1 MLCDAA
7 MNPHDPAAHHARA
20 VAAHAA
26 GRVEDAI
33 AEMRTAA
40 SLAPDA
46 ALLRI
51 ELGRMLASAG
61 RMDEAIA
68 AFREA
73 TELKPDQAE
82 AWYFLGMGLYTARR
96 DAQALPAFERAHALA
111 PTHPQI
117 VRAFAESHYALEH
130 HAEALTLYERFA
142 ELERSED
149 VMLFL
154 RLGQCRRRLGAL
166 APALDIARSGIARF
180 PDEALLWQELGWV
193 QEDLG
198 DAIQAQE
205 AYARAHALRPGWA
218 DPVGA
223 IIALA
228 RGAASGD
235 IVEKAEAMLVDA
247 AIPGQ
252 QKAFLH
258 HVLGKRSDGLGDH
271 AAAAGHW
278 EAANR
283 LRRSQDGAFD
293 RDAHAARVDHITA
306 TFTAGYLRASRAA
319 ASGDERPLFVVG
331 MPRSGTTLVE
341 QILAAHPQAHGC
353 GELTAIPDIVEAM
366 SVASAWRDEHHRLR
380 HAQEYLD
387 IATRHA
393 PQDARRL
400 VDKQPYNFMHLGMIG
415 MLFADARIVWC
426 RRDPRDIAL
435 SIYSESFAPSATH
448 ATDLGDIAFV
458 IAQQERLMRHWQA
471 VSPLPILEM
480 HYEGMV
486 EDSETQIRRL
496 IDFTGLPWD
505 ARCLDFHASRR
516 PVQTLSRWQVRQ
528 PVHARSVGRW
538 RNYPQWFGAG
548 GPSGP
553 IPQQAPSH
561 DGARAGQG
569 SGSLLRSEPDP

>member
-1 MLCDAA
+1 
-7 MNPHDPAAHHARA
+7 MNPQDSETHRARA

-26 GRVEDAI
+26 GRVDDAI

-40 SLAPDA
+40 SFAPDA
-46 ALLRI
+46 VSLRI
-51 ELGRMLASAG
+51 ELGQMLASAG
-61 RMDEAIA
+61 HVDEAIC

-73 TELKPDQAE
+73 TELRPDQAE

-117 VRAFAESHYALEH
+117 MRALAETRYALER
-130 HAEALTLYERFA
+130 HAEALRLYERIA
-142 ELERSED
+142 DAERSDD

-154 RLGQCRRRLGAL
+154 RLSQCRRRSGA
-166 APALDIARSGIARF
+166 PESALDAIRLGVERC
-180 PDEALLWQELGWV
+180 PDEALLWHELGWV

-198 DAIQAQE
+198 DPAQARE
-205 AYARAHALRPGWA
+205 AYARAHALQPGWA
-218 DPVGA
+218 DPVGS
-223 IIALA
+223 IIALE

-235 IVEKAEAMLVDA
+235 IIGKAEAMLVDA
-247 AIPGQ
+247 AVPGQ

-271 AAAAGHW
+271 AAAVAHW
-278 EAANR
+278 DAANR
-283 LRRSQDGAFD
+283 LRRSQDGVFD
-293 RDAHAARVDHITA
+293 RDAHVARVDAIIA
-306 TFTAGYLRASRAA
+306 TFTAERLRSDRDPASH
-319 ASGDERPLFVVG
+319 DERPTFVVG

-353 GELTAIPDIVEAM
+353 GELTAIPDIVDAM
-366 SVASAWRDEHHRLR
+366 SGASAWRDEHHRLR
-380 HAQEYLD
+380 HAQDYLD

-393 PQDARRL
+393 PQDTRRL

-415 MLFADARIVWC
+415 MLFAHARIVWC

-448 ATDLGDIAFV
+448 ATDLGDIAFA

-480 HYEGMV
+480 HYERMV
-486 EDSETQIRRL
+486 EDSEAQIRQL
-496 IDFTGLPWD
+496 IDFAGLPWD

-528 PVHARSVGRW
+528 PMHARSVGRW
-538 RNYPQWFGAG
+538 RNYPQWFGE
-548 GPSGP
+548 
-553 IPQQAPSH
+553 
-561 DGARAGQG
+561 D
-569 SGSLLRSEPDP
+569 

>member
-1 MLCDAA
+1 
-7 MNPHDPAAHHARA
+7 MNSQDPAAHRTRA

-26 GRVEDAI
+26 GRIDDAI

-40 SLAPDA
+40 GLGPDA
-46 ALLRI
+46 VSLRI
-51 ELGRMLASAG
+51 ELGQMLASAG
-61 RMDEAIA
+61 RIDEAIA
-68 AFREA
+68 VFRET

-96 DAQALPAFERAHALA
+96 DAQALLAFQRAHALA
-111 PTHPQI
+111 PMHPQMM
-117 VRAFAESHYALEH
+117 RALAESHYALEQ
-130 HAEALTLYERFA
+130 HAEALGFYERIASA
-142 ELERSED
+142 ERNDD

-154 RLGQCRRRLGAL
+154 RLSQCRRRSGAPESALEAIRLGVE
-166 APALDIARSGIARF
+166 RC
-180 PDEALLWQELGWV
+180 PDEALLWHELGWV

-198 DAIQAQE
+198 DATHAQE

-218 DPVGA
+218 DPVGS
-223 IIALA
+223 IISLA
-228 RGAASGD
+228 RGAAPGD
-235 IVEKAEAMLVDA
+235 IVETAEAMLIDA
-247 AIPGQ
+247 AVPGQ

-278 EAANR
+278 DAANR

-293 RDAHAARVDHITA
+293 RDAYAARVDAIIA
-306 TFTAGYLRASRAA
+306 MFTAECLLSDRDTALHDG
-319 ASGDERPLFVVG
+319 RPLFVVG

-341 QILAAHPQAHGC
+341 QILATHPQAHGC

-366 SVASAWRDEHHRLR
+366 SAANAWRDEHHRLR
-380 HAQEYLD
+380 HAQDYLD

-393 PQDARRL
+393 PQDACRL

-448 ATDLGDIAFV
+448 ATDLGDIAFM

-480 HYEGMV
+480 HYERMV

-496 IDFTGLPWD
+496 IDFAGLPWD

-538 RNYPQWFGAG
+538 RNYPQWFGEA
-548 GPSGP
+548 
-553 IPQQAPSH
+553 
-561 DGARAGQG
+561 
-569 SGSLLRSEPDP
+569 

>member
-1 MLCDAA
+1 
-7 MNPHDPAAHHARA
+7 MNPQDPATHR
-20 VAAHAA
+20 AHAA
-26 GRVEDAI
+26 AAQAAGRTDDAI
-33 AEMRTAA
+33 AAMRAAA

-46 ALLRI
+46 VSLQI
-51 ELGRMLASAG
+51 DLGQMLASAG
-61 RMDEAIA
+61 YLDEAIA
-68 AFREA
+68 VFREA
-73 TELKPDQAE
+73 TERQPDLVE
-82 AWYFLGMGLYTARR
+82 AWFFLGMALYTARR
-96 DAQALPAFERAHALA
+96 DAEALPAFERAHALA
-111 PTHPQI
+111 PAHPQI
-117 VRAFAESHYALEH
+117 VRALAESHYALEH
-130 HAEALTLYERFA
+130 HAEALRLYERIA
-142 ELERSED
+142 GMERSDD

-154 RLGQCRRRLGAL
+154 RISQCRRRSGAL
-166 APALDIARSGIARF
+166 TPALDIVRSGIARF

-198 DAIQAQE
+198 DATQAQE

-218 DPVGA
+218 DPVGS

-228 RGAASGD
+228 SGAASSS

-247 AIPGQ
+247 AVPGQ

-271 AAAAGHW
+271 AAAAVHW
-278 EAANR
+278 DAANR
-283 LRRSQDGAFD
+283 LRRSLDVAFD
-293 RDAHAARVDHITA
+293 RGAYAARVDAIIA
-306 TFTAGYLRASRAA
+306 TFTAEYIRANRDAASR
-319 ASGDERPLFVVG
+319 DERPLFVVG

-353 GELTAIPDIVEAM
+353 GELAAIPDIVDAM
-366 SVASAWRDEHHRLR
+366 SATSAWHDENHRLH
-380 HAQEYLD
+380 HAQNYLQ
-387 IATRHA
+387 IAARHA
-393 PQDARRL
+393 PQETRRL
-400 VDKQPYNFMHLGMIG
+400 VDKQPYNFLHVGAIG

-458 IAQQERLMRHWQA
+458 IAQQERLMQHWQA

-480 HYEGMV
+480 HYERMV

-496 IDFTGLPWD
+496 VDFAGLPWD

-538 RNYPQWFGAG
+538 RNYPQWFGVG

-553 IPQQAPSH
+553 TALQDPSL
-561 DGARAGQG
+561 DDDQG
-569 SGSLLRSEPDP
+569 